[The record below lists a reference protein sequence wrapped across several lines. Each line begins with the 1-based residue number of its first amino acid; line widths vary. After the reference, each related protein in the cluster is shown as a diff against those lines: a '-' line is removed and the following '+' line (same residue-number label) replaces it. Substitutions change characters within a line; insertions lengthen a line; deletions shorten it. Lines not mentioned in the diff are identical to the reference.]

1 MNLMENLME
10 NPLNFIFLGRSGSG
24 KGTQAELL
32 KKYLERKSGTN
43 SVLYVYTGA
52 KLRELVGQ
60 KELLTA
66 RLVDEKVMKA
76 GAKAPDFLAVWA
88 WSDRLVKEI
97 DEKEHLIVDGSPRT
111 IMEAKMIDEA
121 FLFYG
126 RKKFFP
132 LFIDVSREE
141 VARRMKKRSRADDTD
156 EQIESRLAYY
166 EEYVLPAVEYYEKES
181 KNKLIRIDG
190 NPLDRELIH
199 RNILKAVGLKN
210 E

>member
-1 MNLMENLME
+1 MIILME
-10 NPLNFIFLGRSGSG
+10 NPLIFIFFGRSGSG

-32 KKYLERKSGTN
+32 KKYLEEKYGTN

-88 WSDRLVKEI
+88 WGERLVKEM
-97 DEKEHLIVDGSPRT
+97 DEKKHLIVDGSPRT
-111 IMEAKMIDEA
+111 IMEAKILDES

-126 RKKFFP
+126 RKKIFP

-141 VARRMKKRSRADDTD
+141 VARRMKKRGRADDTD
-156 EQIESRLAYY
+156 EQIKSRLAYY

-181 KNKLIRIDG
+181 KNKLIWIDG

-199 RNILKAVGLKN
+199 QNILKAVGLKN
-210 E
+210 K

>member
-1 MNLMENLME
+1 MIILMENS
-10 NPLNFIFLGRSGSG
+10 LNFIFFGRSGSG

-32 KKYLERKSGTN
+32 KKYLEGKYGAN

-52 KLRELVGQ
+52 KLRELTGQ

-88 WSDRLVKEI
+88 WGDRLVKEM
-97 DEKEHLIVDGSPRT
+97 DEKKHLIVDGSPRT
-111 IMEAKMIDEA
+111 IMEAKMLDEA

-126 RKKFFP
+126 QKKIFP
-132 LFIDVSREE
+132 LLIDVSREE
-141 VARRMKKRSRADDTD
+141 AAKRMKKRGRADDTD
-156 EQIESRLAYY
+156 KQIESRLAYY
-166 EEYVLPAVEYYEKES
+166 EEHVLPAVEYYKKES
-181 KNKLIRIDG
+181 ENKLIRIDG

-199 RNILKAVGLKN
+199 QNILKAVSLKN